1 MMGLAVSL
9 DMNKLKSYEKKEQSY
24 EQKFEKEIE
33 ESLNNDASTFQSPC
47 FQDQFK
53 RGERA

>member
-1 MMGLAVSL
+1 MGLAVSL

>member
-24 EQKFEKEIE
+24 E
-33 ESLNNDASTFQSPC
+33 
-47 FQDQFK
+47 
-53 RGERA
+53 